1 MKLVKLLFLLFFST
15 IFLIACREN
24 KKEEVRKIQIG
35 FTTAA
40 IDSDPYYIFAK
51 NFSEI
56 VDKKTNGRIKIEV
69 KGGGQLGQE
78 GEMFTGMQIGTTD
91 MAVMTNAYV
100 SGYIPAAGLF
110 DLPFIFKNN
119 EEAARIL
126 DGKLGIEVL
135 NEYEKFGIK
144 ALAYGEGGFR
154 HLVTLKN
161 QVKKPEDFKG
171 LKIRC
176 METESYIAT
185 YAALGTNAV
194 PMAWSET
201 ITGLQ
206 QGTIDGLDI
215 PISVIY
221 ANGFSD
227 IAKDLNLT
235 GHFYSPLIICMSKKI
250 FDSFDENDKK
260 ILIESAKEA
269 GQICRDFNKNSES
282 KMLEEMKA
290 QGMEIV
296 DDVDIPA
303 FQNILKDFYSKRSKN
318 IGGNY
323 MEKFNK
329 YIDKIIFTLIAISF
343 IILILSCVLQ
353 VFTRFILN
361 NSLSWT
367 EELSRYAFIWS
378 NFLGAIFCTKK
389 GTHAI
394 VTIITDSLEKKKK
407 IILNIVINLIVAI
420 INLIVI
426 VYGFNVA
433 YAVRTQ
439 LSPALRVSM
448 SFVYGAAPFSA
459 LFILY
464 YSLFN
469 IIKDYKNFIQEE
481 GKND

>member
-227 IAKDLNLT
+227 IEKDLNLT

-323 MEKFNK
+323 
-329 YIDKIIFTLIAISF
+329 
-343 IILILSCVLQ
+343 V
-353 VFTRFILN
+353 
-361 NSLSWT
+361 
-367 EELSRYAFIWS
+367 EELM
-378 NFLGAIFCTKK
+378 K
-389 GTHAI
+389 
-394 VTIITDSLEKKKK
+394 E
-407 IILNIVINLIVAI
+407 
-420 INLIVI
+420 
-426 VYGFNVA
+426 
-433 YAVRTQ
+433 
-439 LSPALRVSM
+439 
-448 SFVYGAAPFSA
+448 
-459 LFILY
+459 
-464 YSLFN
+464 
-469 IIKDYKNFIQEE
+469 IK
-481 GKND
+481 

>member
-176 METESYIAT
+176 METENYIAT

-323 MEKFNK
+323 
-329 YIDKIIFTLIAISF
+329 
-343 IILILSCVLQ
+343 V
-353 VFTRFILN
+353 
-361 NSLSWT
+361 
-367 EELSRYAFIWS
+367 EELM
-378 NFLGAIFCTKK
+378 K
-389 GTHAI
+389 
-394 VTIITDSLEKKKK
+394 E
-407 IILNIVINLIVAI
+407 
-420 INLIVI
+420 
-426 VYGFNVA
+426 
-433 YAVRTQ
+433 
-439 LSPALRVSM
+439 
-448 SFVYGAAPFSA
+448 
-459 LFILY
+459 
-464 YSLFN
+464 
-469 IIKDYKNFIQEE
+469 IK
-481 GKND
+481 

>member
-91 MAVMTNAYV
+91 MAVMINAYV

-323 MEKFNK
+323 
-329 YIDKIIFTLIAISF
+329 
-343 IILILSCVLQ
+343 V
-353 VFTRFILN
+353 
-361 NSLSWT
+361 
-367 EELSRYAFIWS
+367 EELM
-378 NFLGAIFCTKK
+378 K
-389 GTHAI
+389 
-394 VTIITDSLEKKKK
+394 E
-407 IILNIVINLIVAI
+407 
-420 INLIVI
+420 
-426 VYGFNVA
+426 
-433 YAVRTQ
+433 
-439 LSPALRVSM
+439 
-448 SFVYGAAPFSA
+448 
-459 LFILY
+459 
-464 YSLFN
+464 
-469 IIKDYKNFIQEE
+469 IK
-481 GKND
+481 

>member
-100 SGYIPAAGLF
+100 SGYIPAAGF
-110 DLPFIFKNN
+110 FYLPFIFKNN

-323 MEKFNK
+323 
-329 YIDKIIFTLIAISF
+329 
-343 IILILSCVLQ
+343 V
-353 VFTRFILN
+353 
-361 NSLSWT
+361 
-367 EELSRYAFIWS
+367 EELM
-378 NFLGAIFCTKK
+378 K
-389 GTHAI
+389 
-394 VTIITDSLEKKKK
+394 E
-407 IILNIVINLIVAI
+407 
-420 INLIVI
+420 
-426 VYGFNVA
+426 
-433 YAVRTQ
+433 
-439 LSPALRVSM
+439 
-448 SFVYGAAPFSA
+448 
-459 LFILY
+459 
-464 YSLFN
+464 
-469 IIKDYKNFIQEE
+469 IK
-481 GKND
+481 

>member
-15 IFLIACREN
+15 VFLIACREN

-56 VDKKTNGRIKIEV
+56 GDKKTNGRIKIEV

-296 DDVDIPA
+296 DDIDIPA

-323 MEKFNK
+323 
-329 YIDKIIFTLIAISF
+329 
-343 IILILSCVLQ
+343 V
-353 VFTRFILN
+353 
-361 NSLSWT
+361 
-367 EELSRYAFIWS
+367 EELM
-378 NFLGAIFCTKK
+378 K
-389 GTHAI
+389 
-394 VTIITDSLEKKKK
+394 E
-407 IILNIVINLIVAI
+407 
-420 INLIVI
+420 
-426 VYGFNVA
+426 
-433 YAVRTQ
+433 
-439 LSPALRVSM
+439 
-448 SFVYGAAPFSA
+448 
-459 LFILY
+459 
-464 YSLFN
+464 
-469 IIKDYKNFIQEE
+469 IK
-481 GKND
+481 

>member
-91 MAVMTNAYV
+91 IAVMTNAYV

-303 FQNILKDFYSKRSKN
+303 FQHILKDFYSKRSKN

-323 MEKFNK
+323 
-329 YIDKIIFTLIAISF
+329 
-343 IILILSCVLQ
+343 V
-353 VFTRFILN
+353 
-361 NSLSWT
+361 
-367 EELSRYAFIWS
+367 EELM
-378 NFLGAIFCTKK
+378 K
-389 GTHAI
+389 
-394 VTIITDSLEKKKK
+394 E
-407 IILNIVINLIVAI
+407 
-420 INLIVI
+420 
-426 VYGFNVA
+426 
-433 YAVRTQ
+433 
-439 LSPALRVSM
+439 
-448 SFVYGAAPFSA
+448 
-459 LFILY
+459 
-464 YSLFN
+464 
-469 IIKDYKNFIQEE
+469 IK
-481 GKND
+481 

>member
-282 KMLEEMKA
+282 KMLAEMKA
-290 QGMEIV
+290 QGMEII

-323 MEKFNK
+323 
-329 YIDKIIFTLIAISF
+329 
-343 IILILSCVLQ
+343 V
-353 VFTRFILN
+353 
-361 NSLSWT
+361 
-367 EELSRYAFIWS
+367 EELM
-378 NFLGAIFCTKK
+378 K
-389 GTHAI
+389 
-394 VTIITDSLEKKKK
+394 E
-407 IILNIVINLIVAI
+407 
-420 INLIVI
+420 
-426 VYGFNVA
+426 
-433 YAVRTQ
+433 
-439 LSPALRVSM
+439 
-448 SFVYGAAPFSA
+448 
-459 LFILY
+459 
-464 YSLFN
+464 
-469 IIKDYKNFIQEE
+469 IK
-481 GKND
+481 

>member
-296 DDVDIPA
+296 DYVDIPA

-323 MEKFNK
+323 
-329 YIDKIIFTLIAISF
+329 
-343 IILILSCVLQ
+343 V
-353 VFTRFILN
+353 
-361 NSLSWT
+361 
-367 EELSRYAFIWS
+367 EELM
-378 NFLGAIFCTKK
+378 K
-389 GTHAI
+389 
-394 VTIITDSLEKKKK
+394 E
-407 IILNIVINLIVAI
+407 
-420 INLIVI
+420 
-426 VYGFNVA
+426 
-433 YAVRTQ
+433 
-439 LSPALRVSM
+439 
-448 SFVYGAAPFSA
+448 
-459 LFILY
+459 
-464 YSLFN
+464 
-469 IIKDYKNFIQEE
+469 IK
-481 GKND
+481 

>member
-235 GHFYSPLIICMSKKI
+235 GHFYSPLIICMSKKV

-290 QGMEIV
+290 QGMEII
-296 DDVDIPA
+296 DDVDIQA
-303 FQNILKDFYSKRSKN
+303 FQNILKDFYSKRAEN
-318 IGGNY
+318 IG
-323 MEKFNK
+323 
-329 YIDKIIFTLIAISF
+329 
-343 IILILSCVLQ
+343 
-353 VFTRFILN
+353 
-361 NSLSWT
+361 
-367 EELSRYAFIWS
+367 
-378 NFLGAIFCTKK
+378 
-389 GTHAI
+389 
-394 VTIITDSLEKKKK
+394 
-407 IILNIVINLIVAI
+407 
-420 INLIVI
+420 
-426 VYGFNVA
+426 
-433 YAVRTQ
+433 
-439 LSPALRVSM
+439 
-448 SFVYGAAPFSA
+448 
-459 LFILY
+459 
-464 YSLFN
+464 
-469 IIKDYKNFIQEE
+469 KDYVEKLMKEI
-481 GKND
+481 K

>member
-126 DGKLGIEVL
+126 DGKLGTEVL

-161 QVKKPEDFKG
+161 QVRKPEDFKG

-201 ITGLQ
+201 IRGLQ

-290 QGMEIV
+290 QGMEII

-323 MEKFNK
+323 
-329 YIDKIIFTLIAISF
+329 
-343 IILILSCVLQ
+343 V
-353 VFTRFILN
+353 
-361 NSLSWT
+361 
-367 EELSRYAFIWS
+367 EELM
-378 NFLGAIFCTKK
+378 K
-389 GTHAI
+389 
-394 VTIITDSLEKKKK
+394 E
-407 IILNIVINLIVAI
+407 
-420 INLIVI
+420 
-426 VYGFNVA
+426 
-433 YAVRTQ
+433 
-439 LSPALRVSM
+439 
-448 SFVYGAAPFSA
+448 
-459 LFILY
+459 
-464 YSLFN
+464 
-469 IIKDYKNFIQEE
+469 IK
-481 GKND
+481 

>member
-303 FQNILKDFYSKRSKN
+303 FQHILKEFYSKRSKN
-318 IGGNY
+318 LGGNY
-323 MEKFNK
+323 
-329 YIDKIIFTLIAISF
+329 
-343 IILILSCVLQ
+343 V
-353 VFTRFILN
+353 
-361 NSLSWT
+361 
-367 EELSRYAFIWS
+367 EELM
-378 NFLGAIFCTKK
+378 K
-389 GTHAI
+389 
-394 VTIITDSLEKKKK
+394 E
-407 IILNIVINLIVAI
+407 
-420 INLIVI
+420 
-426 VYGFNVA
+426 
-433 YAVRTQ
+433 
-439 LSPALRVSM
+439 
-448 SFVYGAAPFSA
+448 
-459 LFILY
+459 
-464 YSLFN
+464 
-469 IIKDYKNFIQEE
+469 IK
-481 GKND
+481 

>member
-15 IFLIACREN
+15 VFLIACREN

-282 KMLEEMKA
+282 KMLEEMKV
-290 QGMEIV
+290 QGMEII

-323 MEKFNK
+323 
-329 YIDKIIFTLIAISF
+329 
-343 IILILSCVLQ
+343 V
-353 VFTRFILN
+353 
-361 NSLSWT
+361 
-367 EELSRYAFIWS
+367 EELM
-378 NFLGAIFCTKK
+378 K
-389 GTHAI
+389 
-394 VTIITDSLEKKKK
+394 E
-407 IILNIVINLIVAI
+407 
-420 INLIVI
+420 
-426 VYGFNVA
+426 
-433 YAVRTQ
+433 
-439 LSPALRVSM
+439 
-448 SFVYGAAPFSA
+448 
-459 LFILY
+459 
-464 YSLFN
+464 
-469 IIKDYKNFIQEE
+469 IK
-481 GKND
+481 

>member
-100 SGYIPAAGLF
+100 SAYIPAAGLF

-323 MEKFNK
+323 
-329 YIDKIIFTLIAISF
+329 
-343 IILILSCVLQ
+343 V
-353 VFTRFILN
+353 
-361 NSLSWT
+361 
-367 EELSRYAFIWS
+367 EELM
-378 NFLGAIFCTKK
+378 K
-389 GTHAI
+389 
-394 VTIITDSLEKKKK
+394 E
-407 IILNIVINLIVAI
+407 
-420 INLIVI
+420 
-426 VYGFNVA
+426 
-433 YAVRTQ
+433 
-439 LSPALRVSM
+439 
-448 SFVYGAAPFSA
+448 
-459 LFILY
+459 
-464 YSLFN
+464 
-469 IIKDYKNFIQEE
+469 IK
-481 GKND
+481 

>member
-24 KKEEVRKIQIG
+24 KKEEVRKILIG

-100 SGYIPAAGLF
+100 SGYNPAAGLF

-323 MEKFNK
+323 
-329 YIDKIIFTLIAISF
+329 
-343 IILILSCVLQ
+343 V
-353 VFTRFILN
+353 
-361 NSLSWT
+361 
-367 EELSRYAFIWS
+367 EELM
-378 NFLGAIFCTKK
+378 K
-389 GTHAI
+389 
-394 VTIITDSLEKKKK
+394 E
-407 IILNIVINLIVAI
+407 
-420 INLIVI
+420 
-426 VYGFNVA
+426 
-433 YAVRTQ
+433 
-439 LSPALRVSM
+439 
-448 SFVYGAAPFSA
+448 
-459 LFILY
+459 
-464 YSLFN
+464 
-469 IIKDYKNFIQEE
+469 IK
-481 GKND
+481 

>member
-290 QGMEIV
+290 QGMEII
-296 DDVDIPA
+296 DDVDIQA
-303 FQNILKDFYSKRSKN
+303 FQNVLKDFYSKRAEN
-318 IGGNY
+318 IG
-323 MEKFNK
+323 
-329 YIDKIIFTLIAISF
+329 
-343 IILILSCVLQ
+343 
-353 VFTRFILN
+353 
-361 NSLSWT
+361 
-367 EELSRYAFIWS
+367 
-378 NFLGAIFCTKK
+378 
-389 GTHAI
+389 
-394 VTIITDSLEKKKK
+394 
-407 IILNIVINLIVAI
+407 
-420 INLIVI
+420 
-426 VYGFNVA
+426 
-433 YAVRTQ
+433 
-439 LSPALRVSM
+439 
-448 SFVYGAAPFSA
+448 
-459 LFILY
+459 
-464 YSLFN
+464 
-469 IIKDYKNFIQEE
+469 KDYVEKLMKEI
-481 GKND
+481 K

>member
-100 SGYIPAAGLF
+100 SAYIPAAGLF

-282 KMLEEMKA
+282 KMLEEMKV
-290 QGMEIV
+290 QGMEII

-323 MEKFNK
+323 
-329 YIDKIIFTLIAISF
+329 
-343 IILILSCVLQ
+343 V
-353 VFTRFILN
+353 
-361 NSLSWT
+361 
-367 EELSRYAFIWS
+367 EELM
-378 NFLGAIFCTKK
+378 K
-389 GTHAI
+389 
-394 VTIITDSLEKKKK
+394 E
-407 IILNIVINLIVAI
+407 
-420 INLIVI
+420 
-426 VYGFNVA
+426 
-433 YAVRTQ
+433 
-439 LSPALRVSM
+439 
-448 SFVYGAAPFSA
+448 
-459 LFILY
+459 
-464 YSLFN
+464 
-469 IIKDYKNFIQEE
+469 IK
-481 GKND
+481 

>member
-1 MKLVKLLFLLFFST
+1 MRDNISSGALTETTLLVLLSLYKELHGYGVKLF
-15 IFLIACREN
+15 I
-24 KKEEVRKIQIG
+24 EE
-35 FTTAA
+35 
-40 IDSDPYYIFAK
+40 
-51 NFSEI
+51 
-56 VDKKTNGRIKIEV
+56 KTNGRIKIEV

-126 DGKLGIEVL
+126 DGQLGTEVL

-161 QVKKPEDFKG
+161 QVRKPEDFKG

-235 GHFYSPLIICMSKKI
+235 GHFYSPLIICMSKKV

-290 QGMEIV
+290 QGMEII

-323 MEKFNK
+323 
-329 YIDKIIFTLIAISF
+329 
-343 IILILSCVLQ
+343 V
-353 VFTRFILN
+353 
-361 NSLSWT
+361 
-367 EELSRYAFIWS
+367 EELM
-378 NFLGAIFCTKK
+378 K
-389 GTHAI
+389 
-394 VTIITDSLEKKKK
+394 E
-407 IILNIVINLIVAI
+407 
-420 INLIVI
+420 
-426 VYGFNVA
+426 
-433 YAVRTQ
+433 
-439 LSPALRVSM
+439 
-448 SFVYGAAPFSA
+448 
-459 LFILY
+459 
-464 YSLFN
+464 
-469 IIKDYKNFIQEE
+469 IK
-481 GKND
+481 

>member
-161 QVKKPEDFKG
+161 QVRKPEDFKG

-235 GHFYSPLIICMSKKI
+235 GHFYSPLIICMSKKV

-290 QGMEIV
+290 QGMEII
-296 DDVDIPA
+296 DDVDIQA
-303 FQNILKDFYSKRSKN
+303 FQNILKDFYSKRAEN
-318 IGGNY
+318 IG
-323 MEKFNK
+323 
-329 YIDKIIFTLIAISF
+329 
-343 IILILSCVLQ
+343 
-353 VFTRFILN
+353 
-361 NSLSWT
+361 
-367 EELSRYAFIWS
+367 
-378 NFLGAIFCTKK
+378 
-389 GTHAI
+389 
-394 VTIITDSLEKKKK
+394 
-407 IILNIVINLIVAI
+407 
-420 INLIVI
+420 
-426 VYGFNVA
+426 
-433 YAVRTQ
+433 
-439 LSPALRVSM
+439 
-448 SFVYGAAPFSA
+448 
-459 LFILY
+459 
-464 YSLFN
+464 
-469 IIKDYKNFIQEE
+469 KDYVEKLMKEI
-481 GKND
+481 K

>member
-126 DGKLGIEVL
+126 DGKLGTEVL

-161 QVKKPEDFKG
+161 QVRKPEDFKG

-290 QGMEIV
+290 QGMEII

-323 MEKFNK
+323 
-329 YIDKIIFTLIAISF
+329 
-343 IILILSCVLQ
+343 V
-353 VFTRFILN
+353 
-361 NSLSWT
+361 
-367 EELSRYAFIWS
+367 EELMKEI
-378 NFLGAIFCTKK
+378 
-389 GTHAI
+389 
-394 VTIITDSLEKKKK
+394 
-407 IILNIVINLIVAI
+407 
-420 INLIVI
+420 
-426 VYGFNVA
+426 
-433 YAVRTQ
+433 
-439 LSPALRVSM
+439 M
-448 SFVYGAAPFSA
+448 
-459 LFILY
+459 
-464 YSLFN
+464 
-469 IIKDYKNFIQEE
+469 
-481 GKND
+481 

>member
-1 MKLVKLLFLLFFST
+1 
-15 IFLIACREN
+15 
-24 KKEEVRKIQIG
+24 
-35 FTTAA
+35 
-40 IDSDPYYIFAK
+40 
-51 NFSEI
+51 
-56 VDKKTNGRIKIEV
+56 
-69 KGGGQLGQE
+69 
-78 GEMFTGMQIGTTD
+78 MFTGMQIGTTD

-126 DGKLGIEVL
+126 DGQLGTEVL

-161 QVKKPEDFKG
+161 QVRKPEDFKG

-235 GHFYSPLIICMSKKI
+235 GHFYSPLIICMSKKV

-290 QGMEIV
+290 QGMEII
-296 DDVDIPA
+296 DDVDIQA
-303 FQNILKDFYSKRSKN
+303 FQNILKDFYSKRAEN
-318 IGGNY
+318 IG
-323 MEKFNK
+323 
-329 YIDKIIFTLIAISF
+329 
-343 IILILSCVLQ
+343 
-353 VFTRFILN
+353 
-361 NSLSWT
+361 
-367 EELSRYAFIWS
+367 
-378 NFLGAIFCTKK
+378 
-389 GTHAI
+389 
-394 VTIITDSLEKKKK
+394 
-407 IILNIVINLIVAI
+407 
-420 INLIVI
+420 
-426 VYGFNVA
+426 
-433 YAVRTQ
+433 
-439 LSPALRVSM
+439 
-448 SFVYGAAPFSA
+448 
-459 LFILY
+459 
-464 YSLFN
+464 
-469 IIKDYKNFIQEE
+469 KDYVEKLMKEI
-481 GKND
+481 K

>member
-91 MAVMTNAYV
+91 MAGMTNAYV

-161 QVKKPEDFKG
+161 QVRKPEDFKG

-235 GHFYSPLIICMSKKI
+235 GHFYSPLIICMSKKV

-290 QGMEIV
+290 QGMEII
-296 DDVDIPA
+296 DDVDIQA
-303 FQNILKDFYSKRSKN
+303 FQNVLKDFYSKRAEN
-318 IGGNY
+318 IG
-323 MEKFNK
+323 
-329 YIDKIIFTLIAISF
+329 
-343 IILILSCVLQ
+343 
-353 VFTRFILN
+353 
-361 NSLSWT
+361 
-367 EELSRYAFIWS
+367 
-378 NFLGAIFCTKK
+378 
-389 GTHAI
+389 
-394 VTIITDSLEKKKK
+394 
-407 IILNIVINLIVAI
+407 
-420 INLIVI
+420 
-426 VYGFNVA
+426 
-433 YAVRTQ
+433 
-439 LSPALRVSM
+439 
-448 SFVYGAAPFSA
+448 
-459 LFILY
+459 
-464 YSLFN
+464 
-469 IIKDYKNFIQEE
+469 KDYVEKLMKEI
-481 GKND
+481 K

>member
-269 GQICRDFNKNSES
+269 GQICRNFNKNSES
-282 KMLEEMKA
+282 KMLAEMKA

-323 MEKFNK
+323 
-329 YIDKIIFTLIAISF
+329 
-343 IILILSCVLQ
+343 V
-353 VFTRFILN
+353 
-361 NSLSWT
+361 
-367 EELSRYAFIWS
+367 EELM
-378 NFLGAIFCTKK
+378 K
-389 GTHAI
+389 
-394 VTIITDSLEKKKK
+394 E
-407 IILNIVINLIVAI
+407 
-420 INLIVI
+420 
-426 VYGFNVA
+426 
-433 YAVRTQ
+433 
-439 LSPALRVSM
+439 
-448 SFVYGAAPFSA
+448 
-459 LFILY
+459 
-464 YSLFN
+464 
-469 IIKDYKNFIQEE
+469 IK
-481 GKND
+481 

>member
-119 EEAARIL
+119 EEAAWIL
-126 DGKLGIEVL
+126 DGKLGTEVL

-161 QVKKPEDFKG
+161 QVRKPEDFKG

-250 FDSFDENDKK
+250 FDSFDKNDKK

-290 QGMEIV
+290 QGMEII

-323 MEKFNK
+323 
-329 YIDKIIFTLIAISF
+329 
-343 IILILSCVLQ
+343 V
-353 VFTRFILN
+353 
-361 NSLSWT
+361 
-367 EELSRYAFIWS
+367 EELM
-378 NFLGAIFCTKK
+378 K
-389 GTHAI
+389 
-394 VTIITDSLEKKKK
+394 E
-407 IILNIVINLIVAI
+407 
-420 INLIVI
+420 
-426 VYGFNVA
+426 
-433 YAVRTQ
+433 
-439 LSPALRVSM
+439 
-448 SFVYGAAPFSA
+448 
-459 LFILY
+459 
-464 YSLFN
+464 
-469 IIKDYKNFIQEE
+469 IK
-481 GKND
+481 

>member
-1 MKLVKLLFLLFFST
+1 MKFTKFLLLLSFSS
-15 IFLIACREN
+15 ILFISCKEN
-24 KKEEVRKIQIG
+24 KQEDVRKIQIG

-40 IDSDPYYIFAK
+40 IDTDPYYIFAK
-51 NFSEI
+51 SFSEI
-56 VDKKTNGRIKIEV
+56 VEEKTNGRIKIEV

-100 SGYIPAAGLF
+100 SGYISAAGLF

-126 DGKLGIEVL
+126 DGDLGTEVL

-154 HLVTLKN
+154 HLITLKN
-161 QVKKPEDFKG
+161 QVRKPEDFKG

-221 ANGFSD
+221 ANGFVD

-235 GHFYSPLIICMSKKI
+235 GHFYSPLIICMSKKV

-269 GQICRDFNKNSES
+269 GQICRNFNKNSES
-282 KMLEEMKA
+282 KILAEMKA
-290 QGMEIV
+290 QGMEII

-303 FQNILKDFYSKRSKN
+303 FQNVLKDFYSKRSKN

-323 MEKFNK
+323 VEK
-329 YIDKIIFTLIAISF
+329 LM
-343 IILILSCVLQ
+343 
-353 VFTRFILN
+353 
-361 NSLSWT
+361 
-367 EELSRYAFIWS
+367 
-378 NFLGAIFCTKK
+378 
-389 GTHAI
+389 
-394 VTIITDSLEKKKK
+394 KK
-407 IILNIVINLIVAI
+407 I
-420 INLIVI
+420 
-426 VYGFNVA
+426 
-433 YAVRTQ
+433 
-439 LSPALRVSM
+439 
-448 SFVYGAAPFSA
+448 
-459 LFILY
+459 
-464 YSLFN
+464 
-469 IIKDYKNFIQEE
+469 K
-481 GKND
+481 